1 MAPPPATPP
10 AARHRMDVIDMSDD
24 IAAMRYEQALAEL
37 DTLIGRLEGG
47 TVDLDEAIACYERG
61 SQLAQRCAEL
71 LDLTEQRVMQL
82 VVGSG
87 PTAQERPFV
96 AEQAQPAP
104 GPAPVP
110 AQRART
116 VPGPRP
122 GGLLP
127 GLVPPSQPARG
138 EPEFDLDDIPF

>member
-1 MAPPPATPP
+1 MT
-10 AARHRMDVIDMSDD
+10 DVSDD

-37 DTLIGRLEGG
+37 DALIGRLEGG
-47 TVDLDEAIACYERG
+47 TVDLDEAIAYYERG
-61 SQLAQRCAEL
+61 SRLAQRCAEL

-87 PTAQERPFV
+87 STTQERPFV
-96 AEQAQPAP
+96 AEGAAPPPAP
-104 GPAPVP
+104 APQPPPRARAASPQQPPPAPSQPPPP
-110 AQRART
+110 APA
-116 VPGPRP
+116 PP

-127 GLVPPSQPARG
+127 GFVPPARPRS